1 MGGRFDLTPKSK
13 KLQRGYSYFL
23 VIIDVLS
30 KYVWV
35 ESLRDKTSNSVT
47 KAFQRVLAK
56 SEGRVPVYL
65 QTDKGKEFV
74 AHPMQKFLKEN
85 DIRFRVTRNPDIKA
99 AVVEHFNRTL
109 KERMLLFYV

>member
-1 MGGRFDLTPKSK
+1 MGGRFDQTLKSK

-35 ESLRDKTSNSVT
+35 EPLRDKTSNSVI
-47 KAFQRVLAK
+47 KAFQHVLAK
-56 SEGRVPVYL
+56 SEKRLPVYL
-65 QTDKGKEFV
+65 QTDNDKEFV

-85 DIRFRVTRNPDIKA
+85 DIRF
-99 AVVEHFNRTL
+99 
-109 KERMLLFYV
+109 

>member
-1 MGGRFDLTPKSK
+1 MGGRFDRTSRNLKSYNH
-13 KLQRGYSYFL
+13 GYSYLL

-35 ESLRDKTSNSVT
+35 EPLRDKTNNSVI
-47 KAFQRVLAK
+47 KAFQCVAK

-85 DIRFRVTRNPDIKA
+85 DIRFRVTRNPD
-99 AVVEHFNRTL
+99 
-109 KERMLLFYV
+109 